1 MTEKVIYRST
11 RFTYIA
17 GKKAFVAEISELG
30 HVPKIFSIE
39 IETTGQIIEFSHC
52 STIRVE
58 GEIQSF
64 EFTSK
69 DGYTV
74 TLFND

>member
-1 MTEKVIYRST
+1 MEKVIYRST
-11 RFTYIA
+11 RFTYLA
-17 GKKAFVAEISELG
+17 DKKTFVADISDLG
-30 HVPKIFSIE
+30 RVPKVFSIE
-39 IETTGQIIEFSHC
+39 IETTGQVIGFAHS
-52 STIRVE
+52 STARVE

-64 EFTSK
+64 EFASK